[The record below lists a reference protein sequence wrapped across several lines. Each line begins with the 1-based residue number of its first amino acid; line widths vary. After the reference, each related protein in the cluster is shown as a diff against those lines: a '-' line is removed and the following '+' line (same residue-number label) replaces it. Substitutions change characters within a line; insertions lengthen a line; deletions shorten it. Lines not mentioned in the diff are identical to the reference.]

1 MRITSKG
8 QVTIPIA
15 VRERAGLLP
24 GTDVDF
30 VVEEDSVRIV
40 RANQTGA
47 GSRGERLVR
56 HLRGRGRFPMPTD
69 ELMKLLRGD

>member
-15 VRERAGLLP
+15 VRERAGFLP
-24 GTDVDF
+24 GTEVEF
-30 VVEEDSVRIV
+30 VVDKDGVRIV
-40 RANQTGA
+40 RAERPGQ
-47 GSRGERLVR
+47 GSRSERQAR
-56 HLRGRGRFPMPTD
+56 HLRGWGRFPMPTD